1 MGRTAVATVVGRV
14 SFDPSVVVTKSG
26 AKIAR
31 ILVGWSNKDRD
42 GEVKWSNIDVSFFG
56 KNADTVEQY
65 VGKGSE
71 VFVSGD
77 LQQDNFTDKEG
88 NQRTKLTILGS
99 TLTLMG
105 KPTGNEAEKK
115 TESRPAKPAAKP
127 SKPARSE
134 DDFPDEVPF

>member
-26 AKIAR
+26 SKIAR

-42 GEVKWSNIDVSFFG
+42 GEVKWSNIEVSFFG

-88 NQRTKLTILGS
+88 NQRSKLTILGS

-127 SKPARSE
+127 SKPAAQE

>member
-42 GEVKWSNIDVSFFG
+42 GEVKWSNIEVSFFG

-77 LQQDNFTDKEG
+77 LTQDNFTDKEG
-88 NQRTKLTILGS
+88 NQRSKLTILGS

-127 SKPARSE
+127 SKPAAQE